1 MIAIIGIGIVMI
13 GNVILWEDLNANP
26 DRRLTSS
33 SYGTCFSSWYQS
45 RACAD
50 EERRRLKVRI
60 AGQPKVVIL
69 SFLSCGSTDAILGW
83 ARICWTSPRKR
94 KKRTTSWPDNCLYNP
109 VGPNTFHFFLL
120 LYVLGHR
127 IMNLLLVFSFHTA
140 YKRKRKRMCDHMFER
155 FLSFF

>member
-1 MIAIIGIGIVMI
+1 MLYPYFLFNLFSNLLRIIF
-13 GNVILWEDLNANP
+13 
-26 DRRLTSS
+26 
-33 SYGTCFSSWYQS
+33 FSSFNINWMKREKKIVDPQI
-45 RACAD
+45 D
-50 EERRRLKVRI
+50 ENKKRKS
-60 AGQPKVVIL
+60 GQPKVVIL

-109 VGPNTFHFFLL
+109 VGPNTFSHYLLL